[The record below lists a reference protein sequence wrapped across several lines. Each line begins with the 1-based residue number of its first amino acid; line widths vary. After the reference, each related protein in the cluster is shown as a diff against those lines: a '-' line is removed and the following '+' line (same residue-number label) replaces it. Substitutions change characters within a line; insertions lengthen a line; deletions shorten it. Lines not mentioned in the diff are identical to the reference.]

1 MNPDLPS
8 NFKKNPRSAESKT
21 CFVKKIVKSK
31 MKIVPSF
38 VNIAF
43 LFLKVL
49 LNGNF
54 SLGQLRK
61 GVGRLL
67 VFSYSRMA
75 LIPALWTPVF
85 ITGINRVNST
95 ISLDQVVWYTRTH
108 S

>member
-8 NFKKNPRSAESKT
+8 KFKKNPKSAESKT

-61 GVGRLL
+61 GGGAPFGLFLQSYGSDTSSMDPRFYNRNQSCKQYHFPGSSSL
-67 VFSYSRMA
+67 VH
-75 LIPALWTPVF
+75 T
-85 ITGINRVNST
+85 NS
-95 ISLDQVVWYTRTH
+95 
-108 S
+108 

>member
-8 NFKKNPRSAESKT
+8 NFKKNPRSAKSKT
-21 CFVKKIVKSK
+21 RFVKKIVKSK
-31 MKIVPSF
+31 MKIVQSF

-61 GVGRLL
+61 KGGAPFGLFLQSYGSDTSSVDPRFYNRNLSCKLYHFPRSSSL
-67 VFSYSRMA
+67 VH
-75 LIPALWTPVF
+75 T
-85 ITGINRVNST
+85 NS
-95 ISLDQVVWYTRTH
+95 
-108 S
+108 